1 MWISP
6 IDGSSVTDTVDDNID
21 DPNKMPCNEVNNMA
35 IKIQPV
41 YLYADTG
48 AHSSYNQANSDSD
61 SVSYTYTCS
70 LQNMCLCKKE
80 RSLILMMICVKLLI

>member
-35 IKIQPV
+35 IKIQP
-41 YLYADTG
+41 L
-48 AHSSYNQANSDSD
+48 
-61 SVSYTYTCS
+61 
-70 LQNMCLCKKE
+70 
-80 RSLILMMICVKLLI
+80 